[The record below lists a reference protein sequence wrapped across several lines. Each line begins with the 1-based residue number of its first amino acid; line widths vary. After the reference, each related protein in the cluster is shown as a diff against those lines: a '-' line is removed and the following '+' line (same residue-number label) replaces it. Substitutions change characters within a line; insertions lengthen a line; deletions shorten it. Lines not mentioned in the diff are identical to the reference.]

1 LLILGYE
8 WDDLLNLHCWESDI
22 RGFGI
27 HARKRTIKSI
37 KLGDVGQGWNV
48 SPPMI
53 QAQHMQPTSSDP
65 QPKLRN
71 PSIRTPVYVIRS
83 ADDLSVLR
91 RGPGCSRSFVVLEI
105 PGMSPKQALRWESRL
120 NDRLRECGCAA
131 GALCAVT
138 ALLVSVFW
146 QSFYRTW
153 GLWSWP
159 SFLLR
164 TALLVIAGGGLG
176 KLIGLGYAETDI
188 QRITSRL
195 RRLAQ
200 RSSQEGGR

>member
-1 LLILGYE
+1 MLILGYE

-53 QAQHMQPTSSDP
+53 QGQHMQPTSSDP
-65 QPKLRN
+65 KPKLRN

-91 RGPGCSRSFVVLEI
+91 RGPGRSRLYVVLEI
-105 PGMSPKQALRWESRL
+105 HGVPPKQALRWESRL
-120 NDRLRECGCAA
+120 NDHLRECGCAT
-131 GALCAVT
+131 GARSILAATERRREAASRHDQAFV
-138 ALLVSVFW
+138 
-146 QSFYRTW
+146 
-153 GLWSWP
+153 
-159 SFLLR
+159 
-164 TALLVIAGGGLG
+164 
-176 KLIGLGYAETDI
+176 
-188 QRITSRL
+188 QR
-195 RRLAQ
+195 ANGAKAPP
-200 RSSQEGGR
+200 GGRELRSPTGDSSS